1 MASAFL
7 SYLIPVWSS
16 SVPSIASPDIYFFN
30 LSIQPGDFVHT
41 LGDAHVYLNHTEPLK
56 GQVGY
61 LNVLLACLIAFF
73 FFKFQTYTFVC
84 VSCAASARD
93 PTIPQTEDPE
103 KSGENR

>member
-73 FFKFQTYTFVC
+73 FLISKLHVC
-84 VSCAASARD
+84 LCFMCSFSERSD
-93 PTIPQTEDPE
+93 HSP
-103 KSGENR
+103 N

>member
-73 FFKFQTYTFVC
+73 FFKISNLHVC
-84 VSCAASARD
+84 LCFMCSFSERSD
-93 PTIPQTEDPE
+93 HSP
-103 KSGENR
+103 N